1 MFSATELRPMLAT
14 SPDAPPSLVDPR
26 AVYEPKYDGIR
37 AIILVEPGPPPLVR
51 IWSRNGNDKSAQ
63 FPELVAAFTAWAG
76 VLPGPVVLDGEI
88 VALDDQGRA
97 AGFQRLQ
104 GRINVSVPGYRSPAP
119 QRTPEEQPTAFV
131 AFDLLRDG
139 DLDLRARPLTARRVV
154 LEHRCADT
162 GSPLLRVSEQAAGDG
177 RALYALAD
185 TQGWEGLV
193 VKRAASKYH
202 AGKRTPE
209 WQKLKI
215 QRQDEFVVGGWTDPR
230 GARGHFGAL
239 ILGTAR
245 ADGTLTYVGDVG
257 TGFTEAELTRVAGLL
272 DAVASDV
279 CPFDRPPKTRD
290 NAHWAAPVL
299 VAQVRYTEMTD
310 EGRLRHPA
318 YLGLRDDTS
327 ATSVRAPK
335 NRRTVHPLR
344 SVTPAA
350 TPAAPRASAPRGR
363 RRTPVADP
371 LAAWTPDAEAVV
383 AQFDDLQDRHRNG
396 KVALPNGDTLDIT
409 NLDKIFWPDVRRT
422 KGDLLRYYT
431 RVAPLILPII
441 DRRPLVMKR
450 LPSGVDGQ
458 AFYQHRAPDSVPA
471 GVHIETLPDDDVPA
485 RLIGGSL
492 TTLLYMAQLASV
504 SMDPFFSTVDAL
516 HTPDMV
522 AIDLDP
528 QPGATFAQILDVA
541 RWVHEVLERVGVT
554 GFPKTSGSEGLHIFV
569 PLAPG
574 TPYQAGMLF
583 CQIVATMVSSAHP
596 TAATVERTVSKR
608 KPGTIY
614 VDYLQNIAGKTLACA
629 YSARASRFAGVST
642 PLTWAE
648 VHGDVR
654 PEQFTIATALDRFR
668 EAGDLW
674 AGTRQHEGADL
685 LAALARISG

>member
-1 MFSATELRPMLAT
+1 MLAT

-37 AIILVEPGPPPLVR
+37 AIVLIEPGPPPLVR
-51 IWSRNGNDKSAQ
+51 IWSRNGNEKSAQ
-63 FPELVAAFTAWAG
+63 FPELVAACTAWAG
-76 VLPGPVVLDGEI
+76 LLPGPVVLDGEI
-88 VALDDQGRA
+88 VALDDHGRP

-104 GRINVSVPGYRSPAP
+104 GRINVSVPGYRSSAP
-119 QRTPEEQPTAFV
+119 PRTPEEQPTAFV

-139 DLDLRARPLTARRVV
+139 DLDLRARPLTARRAA
-154 LEHRCADT
+154 LETRCADT

-177 RALYALAD
+177 RVLYTRAD

-215 QRQDEFVVGGWTDPR
+215 QQQDEFVVGGWTDPR

-239 ILGTAR
+239 ILGTAP

-272 DAVASDV
+272 DAVASEV
-279 CPFDRPPKTRD
+279 CPFDRPPKTRER
-290 NAHWAAPVL
+290 AHWVRPVL

-318 YLGLRDDTS
+318 YLGLRDDKA

-335 NRRTVHPLR
+335 SRHSPHLLR
-344 SVTPAA
+344 SVR
-350 TPAAPRASAPRGR
+350 PAAPPLASRSAVTRAR
-363 RRTPVADP
+363 RRSPLPDP
-371 LAAWTPDAEAVV
+371 LAQWTPEADAVV
-383 AQFDDLQDRHRNG
+383 AQLDDLQRRRKNG
-396 KVALPNGDTLDIT
+396 KVALPSGDTVDVT
-409 NLDKIFWPDVRRT
+409 NLDKVFWPEGRHT

-431 RVAPLILPII
+431 RVAPLILPVI

-458 AFYQHRAPDSVPA
+458 AFYQHRAPDAVPA
-471 GVHIETLPDDDVPA
+471 GVHIETLPGDDVPA

-492 TTLLYMAQLASV
+492 TTLLYMAQLASI

-541 RWVHEVLERVGVT
+541 RWVHEVLGRAGVT

-596 TAATVERTVSKR
+596 QVATVERAVRKR

-614 VDYLQNIAGKTLACA
+614 VDYLQNIEGKTLACA
-629 YSARASRFAGVST
+629 YSARASQFAGVST
-642 PLTWAE
+642 PLTWDE
-648 VHGDVR
+648 VHGHVR
-654 PEQFTIATALDRFR
+654 PEHFTIATVIDRIR
-668 EAGDLW
+668 AVGDLW

-685 LAALARISG
+685 IGALERLR